1 MLSLN
6 LVIILNTFVKQEEE
20 SQSKGGSSSALF
32 FRNGK
37 PVNITEEM
45 FRGDFFQNSPKV
57 LKTLMQSTDLPDS
70 GIGSPPNCNDHSI
83 IIEEEEGVSIPSS
96 THKHLEKGSLFT
108 SPPEPPPLPAPPSQL
123 STILLHPKPNGTNN
137 PPIKKRDTMIRELKT
152 KLKEKFNIGDAVG
165 NCSEN
170 LGNSKTMINRESV
183 LVPKLSRV
191 FETRRVLIVPKV
203 ESEEEEEQNVIQNL
217 ENSIEPSFIL
227 KNCENLTLSNSPLV
241 AVPMVVEISRQ
252 ESLLVT
258 YLFT

>member
-1 MLSLN
+1 
-6 LVIILNTFVKQEEE
+6 
-20 SQSKGGSSSALF
+20 
-32 FRNGK
+32 
-37 PVNITEEM
+37 
-45 FRGDFFQNSPKV
+45 
-57 LKTLMQSTDLPDS
+57 
-70 GIGSPPNCNDHSI
+70 
-83 IIEEEEGVSIPSS
+83 
-96 THKHLEKGSLFT
+96 
-108 SPPEPPPLPAPPSQL
+108 
-123 STILLHPKPNGTNN
+123 
-137 PPIKKRDTMIRELKT
+137 MIRELKT